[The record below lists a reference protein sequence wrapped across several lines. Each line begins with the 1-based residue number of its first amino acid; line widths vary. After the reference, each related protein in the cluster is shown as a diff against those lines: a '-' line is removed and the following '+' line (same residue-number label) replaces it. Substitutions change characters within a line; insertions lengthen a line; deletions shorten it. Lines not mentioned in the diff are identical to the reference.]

1 MVDFENNKTPER
13 KIQKNPGIF
22 SLRGG
27 FKSNS
32 SVVCFRIS
40 NLLRS
45 RTRDKK
51 YTFSKW
57 IVPLNLVTVL
67 DGKIHVSVNPV
78 LGKVYLLKVYLLSPS
93 ESNFRPAYD
102 PKQHYGS
109 ARPYCGPPLRVK
121 VPVRSPSEVGGRH
134 APT

>member
-1 MVDFENNKTPER
+1 MWVAKFTTYRYR
-13 KIQKNPGIF
+13 KVYVL
-22 SLRGG
+22 SLTI
-27 FKSNS
+27 
-32 SVVCFRIS
+32 VCFRIS

-57 IVPLNLVTVL
+57 VVPLNLVTVL

-109 ARPYCGPPLRVK
+109 ARPYEICVRDSKMRFAPESGP
-121 VPVRSPSEVGGRH
+121 GI
-134 APT
+134 T